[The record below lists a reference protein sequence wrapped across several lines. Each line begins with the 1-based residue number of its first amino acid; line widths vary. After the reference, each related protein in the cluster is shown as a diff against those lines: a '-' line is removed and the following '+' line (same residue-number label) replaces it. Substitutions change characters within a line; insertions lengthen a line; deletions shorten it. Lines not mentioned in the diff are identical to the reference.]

1 MCEHCGV
8 VDRTRTDEAVEDA
21 GSSGPRSGPARRN
34 SALRVADGSGE
45 RPRSDTSERILAA
58 ALSRFAERGVE
69 ATSLDSLAADI
80 GVRKQTI
87 LYWFPSKDRLLESVI
102 DHAVDELGTYLSE
115 AVAAEPGSFE
125 RRVAAAVDATFRLG
139 RSRPELLALLREVAR
154 VGPTAL
160 GYLRQALDP
169 LLDTA
174 VHSIGGAQG
183 GGRAS
188 DEQARRALLAA
199 GSRVVGLATEAE
211 IRAAVGLPP
220 DLVWLRNRRSALI
233 SEVTAALGS
242 PRIGPVVVAAR

>member
-102 DHAVDELGTYLSE
+102 DHAVDELGTYR
-115 AVAAEPGSFE
+115 SFE

-242 PRIGPVVVAAR
+242 PRIGPVAAR